1 MAQLQLRNADPETG
15 FFLSRKALAIDA
27 HHGAA
32 NYYYGLSAAQTGHM
46 ADAYDGFALSSQ
58 SLEYRSA
65 AFVETARLHARQ
77 RRWKEALE
85 YAEKATDYNRHDA
98 VAAQL
103 KIISYRHLRNP
114 AAAKA
119 ELERLEASQ
128 PLDPF
133 VMWERSLSASGKQN
147 PIFRLQGEL
156 PDESVLELAA
166 FYLSI
171 GEEAQ
176 GRALLSTLTSNP
188 QAVAWLAWLDR
199 DDPSKKTAALSQLET
214 LSPAMVFPFRT
225 ELIPV
230 LRWAVRN
237 STDWKP
243 VYYLALL
250 LHDKLKFA
258 EATTLVKSLGDRP
271 EYAPF
276 YALRAQWLKTDAAT
290 VERDLRRAMS
300 LDPAEW
306 RYPKMLAQ
314 HHIAQND
321 AVAALAVTE
330 AYLKTG
336 KPSYIIDMLHA
347 KTLLLNKRY
356 RDCDARLAN
365 MNIIP
370 FEGATEGRALYWE
383 AKMMQAIDALGRKRP
398 REALAFIEAAG
409 KWPEHLGVGKPYD
422 ADIDSRLEQYLTS
435 VCLKDLGRTQDAAKL
450 HARILDFIPEIQNTV
465 ANFQPVNHL
474 VVKWA
479 AEATGNTFDW
489 DTWMKTQEA
498 RHPQHAQAFGWVRA
512 LASGNQAGKTPDNA
526 WARVIEAYRTPTGR

>member
-1 MAQLQLRNADPETG
+1 
-15 FFLSRKALAIDA
+15 
-27 HHGAA
+27 
-32 NYYYGLSAAQTGHM
+32 M
-46 ADAYDGFALSSQ
+46 ADAYDGFALAAQ

-77 RRWKEALE
+77 LRWKEVLD
-85 YAEKATDYNRHDA
+85 YAEKATDFNRHDA

-103 KIISYRHLRNP
+103 KLMAFRHLRNRE
-114 AAAKA
+114 AAK
-119 ELERLEASQ
+119 EVLDRMEESQ

-133 VMWERSLSASGKQN
+133 AMWERALSVSALKG
-147 PIFRLQGEL
+147 PVFRLQGEL
-156 PDESVLELAA
+156 PDESILELAA
-166 FYLSI
+166 FYLSA

-176 GRALLSTLTSNP
+176 GRALLSTLNSNP

-199 DDPSKKTAALSQLET
+199 DDPAKKEAALTRLET

-230 LRWAVRN
+230 LRWASRN
-237 STDWKP
+237 SSGWKP
-243 VYYLALL
+243 TYYLALL
-250 LHDKLKFA
+250 LHDKLQFT
-258 EATTLVKSLGDRP
+258 EATNLVKSLSDRP
-271 EYAPF
+271 DYAPF
-276 YALRAQWLKTDAAT
+276 YALRAQWHKDDAAAA
-290 VERDLRRAMS
+290 EQDLRRAMS

-314 HHIAQND
+314 HYITHGD
-321 AVAALAVTE
+321 AARALAVTE

-336 KPSYIIDMLHA
+336 KPSYIMDMLHA

-356 RDCDARLAN
+356 RECDARLAK

-398 REALAFIEAAG
+398 KEALTFINAAG
-409 KWPEHLGVGKPYD
+409 QWPENLGVGKPYD
-422 ADIDSRLEQYLTS
+422 SDIDSRLEQYLTS
-435 VCLKDLGRTQDAAKL
+435 VCLKELGKTPEAEAL
-450 HARILDFIPEIQNTV
+450 CARILDFKPEVQNTV

-479 AEATGNTFDW
+479 AEAIGNSFDW
-489 DTWMKTQEA
+489 NAWMKTQEA
-498 RHPQHAQAFGWVRA
+498 RYSQHAHAFAWVRA
-512 LASGNQAGKTPDNA
+512 LAAGTPVGKTPDNA
-526 WARVIEAYRTPTGR
+526 WARVIEAYGTTAGR